1 MFPTMFIFRYM
12 SAVLVFFLEIT
23 YHYRFSLFVSELSG
37 LNIVNED
44 DVQCERT
51 TLVSK
56 KGRSKKV
63 TIGILSENTISIKVN
78 NIWFKNC
85 FCIYNYSDS
94 EQFFEEGDSGSGVFL
109 IDEKGEPKKALGIAF
124 AFSSTETCVCDIR
137 NIVQAFDIAFY
148 QEPQLM
154 DISWKVYLLKQNN
167 DNLTKLS

>member
-1 MFPTMFIFRYM
+1 MC
-12 SAVLVFFLEIT
+12 
-23 YHYRFSLFVSELSG
+23 VSELSG

-56 KGRSKKV
+56 QGRSKKV